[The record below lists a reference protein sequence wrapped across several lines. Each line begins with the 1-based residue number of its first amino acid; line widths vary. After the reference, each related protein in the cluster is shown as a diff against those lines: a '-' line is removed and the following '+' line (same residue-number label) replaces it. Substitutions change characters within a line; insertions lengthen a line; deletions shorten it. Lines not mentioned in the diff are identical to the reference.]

1 MGYPKKVGY
10 LPIYE
15 MISHVSI
22 AFTHPVRIQI
32 LKMLA
37 NASMTHAQ
45 ICKSVPLCEST
56 VSHHLRLLLEL
67 GLIEYKEVHP
77 WIYYE
82 IDERGM
88 IEVIQNFEEC
98 MRDIMGRGV

>member
-10 LPIYE
+10 RPVYE

-32 LKMLA
+32 LKMLSIS
-37 NASMTHAQ
+37 SMTHEQ
-45 ICKSVPLCEST
+45 ICRSVPLCDST

-67 GLIEYKEVHP
+67 GLIEYQEIHP

-82 IDERGM
+82 LDVQGM
-88 IEVIQNFEEC
+88 REVIQRFEEC
-98 MRDIMGRGV
+98 MLDIMEGCV